1 MLEKMFTTKM
11 SADKKKLQSRF
22 SKIRSKNGKLSKV
35 IGGILFGIIIAAIIC
50 VGVMIAVNDT
60 KDYRMTDEEF
70 SDYIHRPIGAIM
82 ADIDYVDDEKLVFHY
97 LEGFFVMDQ
106 QSYEILHKINLSK
119 LNIAGHTQGDCYT
132 VFKIDKDG
140 RFAYLTNEGINDDR
154 VAKYDNYIIDLKTG
168 EVKIGNAPN
177 GTDFFTN
184 YADTSSTVKDTYG
197 WYSSR
202 CINIGEDRTFY
213 LTTQDSIIAALQ
225 LVVDI
230 HMKDYEN
237 VGMRYV
243 FGNDYVSAAQLKQ
256 NIIHNALE
264 DDEEILINSGFHW
277 EVNDDKVKSIINKL
291 SETRNMKYIDI
302 KDGNYDVRIYDI
314 WNNATEENNPMI
326 FIIDNYK
333 FELVFSMS
341 IRMDEQKF
349 FVNLLSNPESQ
360 QSNLYTKTKEFLE
373 KEFRRVYTQYYDIQ
387 NLTIS
392 DWQENGNEATFFY
405 KMTFLNYNRDPDK
418 AEYIQEAKKRS
429 QKEYETLYKD
439 YLALKEANY
448 EFKVVLNGGEIE
460 LYSNVSPK
468 GTEWA
473 PIKIDDYVVGE

>member
-60 KDYRMTDEEF
+60 KDYRMTDKEF
-70 SDYIHRPIGAIM
+70 SDYINRPIGSIM
-82 ADIDYVDDEKLVFHY
+82 ADLDYVDDEKLVFHY
-97 LEGFFVMDQ
+97 LEGFFVVDQ
-106 QSYEILHKINLSK
+106 QSYKIRHRINLSK
-119 LNIAGHTQGDCYT
+119 LNIAGHTQGDCFT

-140 RFAYLTNEGINDDR
+140 NFAYLVNEGLNDL
-154 VAKYDNYIIDLKTG
+154 VGNYDNYIINLTTG
-168 EVKIGNAPN
+168 AVKKGNMPD
-177 GTDFFTN
+177 GTELFAN
-184 YADTSSTVKDTYG
+184 YAGTATVKDAEGWVGTGIIERDGKTY
-197 WYSSR
+197 
-202 CINIGEDRTFY
+202 Y
-213 LTTQDSIIAALQ
+213 LTVKDSVIGAIQ
-225 LVVDI
+225 LATVYDNVGN
-230 HMKDYEN
+230 K

-243 FGNDYVSAAQLKQ
+243 FGDGYVSLSQQKV
-256 NIIHNALE
+256 NIIHESLNDE
-264 DDEEILINSGFHW
+264 EEILINSGFQW

-333 FELVFSMS
+333 LELVFSMS
-341 IRMDEQKF
+341 ISMDEQRF
-349 FVNLLSNPESQ
+349 FVNLLSNPEIQ
-360 QSNLYTKTKEFLE
+360 QSNLYAKTKEFLE

-473 PIKIDDYVVGE
+473 PIKIDDYVLSE

>member
-22 SKIRSKNGKLSKV
+22 SKIRSKNGKLSKLF
-35 IGGILFGIIIAAIIC
+35 GGILFGIIIIAIIS
-50 VGVMIAVNDT
+50 VGVIIAVNNT
-60 KDYRMTDEEF
+60 KDYRMTEDEF
-70 SDYIHRPIGAIM
+70 SDYINRPIGSIM
-82 ADIDYVDDEKLVFHY
+82 ADLDYVDDEKLVFHY
-97 LEGFFVMDQ
+97 LEGFFVIDQ
-106 QSYEILHKINLSK
+106 QSYEIRHKINLSK
-119 LNIAGHTQGDCYT
+119 LNIAGHTQGDCFT

-140 RFAYLTNEGINDDR
+140 NFAYLINEGSSDLVGN
-154 VAKYDNYIIDLKTG
+154 YDNYIVNLTTG
-168 EVKIGNAPN
+168 TIKKGNMPD
-177 GTDFFTN
+177 GTELFVN
-184 YADTSSTVKDTYG
+184 YAGTATVKDAEGWVGTGIIEKNGKTY
-197 WYSSR
+197 
-202 CINIGEDRTFY
+202 Y
-213 LTTQDSIIAALQ
+213 LTVKDSVIGAIQ
-225 LVVDI
+225 LATVYDNVGN
-230 HMKDYEN
+230 K

-243 FGNDYVSAAQLKQ
+243 FGDGYVSLSQQKV
-256 NIIHNALE
+256 NIIHESLNDE
-264 DDEEILINSGFHW
+264 EEILINSGFQW

-333 FELVFSMS
+333 LELVFSMS
-341 IRMDEQKF
+341 ISMDEQRF
-349 FVNLLSNPESQ
+349 FVNLLSNPEIQ
-360 QSNLYTKTKEFLE
+360 QSNLYAKTKEFLE

-473 PIKIDDYVVGE
+473 PIKIDDYVLSE